1 MKTALKW
8 EEKYLNLLKEQG
20 KYKLIINLSAF
31 LLIIILDPTTCGSA
45 DILELLN
52 KAASSYATAI
62 RIAPKDSRGHIGLGI
77 VMEEM
82 FYVGDLFGHK
92 PIEVLREYVLYMY
105 VCVCVSGK
113 YAVLTTCVMC
123 VLVPGTI
130 NASLYVANIIYNVI
144 KLIIQLQLL
153 FPIIKL

>member
-1 MKTALKW
+1 MKTAIQW

-20 KYKLIINLSAF
+20 EYKLIINVLVVPS
-31 LLIIILDPTTCGSA
+31 IIILDPTTCGSA

-62 RIAPKDSRGHIGLGI
+62 RIAPKDARGHIGLGI

-92 PIEVLREYVLYMY
+92 PIQVLREYVLYMY
-105 VCVCVSGK
+105 VCVCVCFSTIIASANINYSVNK
-113 YAVLTTCVMC
+113 TVIC
-123 VLVPGTI
+123 VLVL
-130 NASLYVANIIYNVI
+130 SMLLRSKYYMQIIMS
-144 KLIIQLQLL
+144 
-153 FPIIKL
+153 

>member
-20 KYKLIINLSAF
+20 EYKLIINLSLV
-31 LLIIILDPTTCGSA
+31 LLVIILDSTTCGTA
-45 DILELLN
+45 DILELLT

-62 RIAPKDSRGHIGLGI
+62 RIAPKDPRGHIGLGI

-113 YAVLTTCVMC
+113 YIICSINNMCYMC

-130 NASLYVANIIYNVI
+130 NASYM
-144 KLIIQLQLL
+144 
-153 FPIIKL
+153 

>member
-1 MKTALKW
+1 MQTALKW

-20 KYKLIINLSAF
+20 KYKLIINLLVV

-105 VCVCVSGK
+105 VCMCVRQICSINNMCYVCVSTRYYQCFIIRSK
-113 YAVLTTCVMC
+113 YYIQCHKTHN
-123 VLVPGTI
+123 TI
-130 NASLYVANIIYNVI
+130 TIIIPYY
-144 KLIIQLQLL
+144 
-153 FPIIKL
+153 